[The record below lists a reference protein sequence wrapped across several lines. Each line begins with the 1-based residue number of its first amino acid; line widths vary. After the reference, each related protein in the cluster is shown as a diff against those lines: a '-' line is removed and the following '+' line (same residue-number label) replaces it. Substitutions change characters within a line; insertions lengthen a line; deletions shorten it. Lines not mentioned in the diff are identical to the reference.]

1 MTKTDRGLYRCV
13 ADNQVRPPDEYL
25 VAVNVFFKPDTIA
38 VQDSVGQAADRQFD
52 AKLECRVSGIY
63 RTAHDH
69 QRTCFVIIH
78 IAPDK
83 AAYCVFTQFRG
94 PDNAIKL
101 ISVRT
106 KTQ

>member
-1 MTKTDRGLYRCV
+1 MTCFFYYQNETLILENVTKTDRGLYRCV

-63 RTAHDH
+63 RTAHAWPP
-69 QRTCFVIIH
+69 IH
-78 IAPDK
+78 LLHHIK
-83 AAYCVFTQFRG
+83 SILCYEEEG
-94 PDNAIKL
+94 P
-101 ISVRT
+101 VPYE
-106 KTQ
+106 

>member
-63 RTAHDH
+63 INGHDH
-69 QRTCFVIIH
+69 QRLTFFCDCTYSRVPLEH
-78 IAPDK
+78 
-83 AAYCVFTQFRG
+83 TS
-94 PDNAIKL
+94 L
-101 ISVRT
+101 
-106 KTQ
+106 

>member
-63 RTAHDH
+63 KIAHDY
-69 QRTCFVIIH
+69 QLQTCFMIVH
-78 IAPDK
+78 T
-83 AAYCVFTQFRG
+83 V
-94 PDNAIKL
+94 DNL
-101 ISVRT
+101 YNTPHYNTYWGS
-106 KTQ
+106 QWLSS